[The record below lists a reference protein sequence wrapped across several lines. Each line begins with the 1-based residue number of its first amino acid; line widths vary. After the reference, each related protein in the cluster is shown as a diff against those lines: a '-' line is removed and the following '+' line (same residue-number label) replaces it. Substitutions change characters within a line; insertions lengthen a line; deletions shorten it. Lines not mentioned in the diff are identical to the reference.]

1 VKVFRFRAAITLDPA
16 AGPSARE
23 HASGTRAL
31 LVHGT
36 RNGEPGTGKFF
47 PEMMTWDDEE
57 NPLRPGD
64 RAVVTVTIADAE
76 APAYLAAGQHFG
88 LWGAGGGHGVISR
101 PACTA
106 AGPS

>member
-47 PEMMTWDDEE
+47 PAMMTWDDEE

>member
-1 VKVFRFRAAITLDPA
+1 VKLFRFRAVITLDPA

-23 HASGTRAL
+23 YASGTRAL

-47 PEMMTWDDEE
+47 PVMMTWDHEE
-57 NPLRPGD
+57 DPLRPGD

-88 LWGAGGGHGVISR
+88 LWGAGGGPGVISR
-101 PACTA
+101 QVYTA